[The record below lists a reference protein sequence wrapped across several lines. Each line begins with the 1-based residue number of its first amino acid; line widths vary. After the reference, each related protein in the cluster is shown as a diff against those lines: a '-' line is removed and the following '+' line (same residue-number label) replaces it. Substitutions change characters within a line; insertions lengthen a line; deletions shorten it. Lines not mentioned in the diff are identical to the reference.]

1 MLQAGMW
8 SEELFTDMEN
18 LQNEYQLT
26 ADERGMVQPLIDN
39 IEVLQKE
46 CQSILRAIT
55 RLRNLD
61 GNWTLMGDR
70 MVKIEPIEPRAL
82 QPQPVTEPNGLAHQE
97 R

>member
-1 MLQAGMW
+1 
-8 SEELFTDMEN
+8 MEN

-26 ADERGMVQPLIDN
+26 ADEMGLIKPFIDV
-39 IEVLQKE
+39 IESQQKE
-46 CQSILRAIT
+46 CQTILRAIT